1 MLRPDELAA
10 LRDVPESDPRHWWA
24 ARVIEAR
31 SQIERANQERD
42 EVGIQLE
49 AARAWLRKL
58 TTAVLWHDTEA
69 P

>member
-24 ARVIEAR
+24 SRVIEAR
-31 SQIERANQERD
+31 RQADRATQERD

-49 AARAWLRKL
+49 AARAWLRQL
-58 TTAVLWHDTEA
+58 TTAVLRHDTEA